1 MQIRSGKHEFG
12 FLYSGGS
19 NFFSGLTYFDGG
31 RLLFKSSTDARVD
44 VGDQVA

>member
-19 NFFSGLTYFDGG
+19 GLTYFDGG
-31 RLLFKSSTDARVD
+31 RLLFKSSTNARVD